1 MLNILHVYILE
12 KVYFIDEYVYRNRI
26 TPDDTIIMS
35 NNTYDNIIYNNKEI
49 EEFNEYQKYE
59 KSQTTN
65 NDISKDQ
72 I

>member
-1 MLNILHVYILE
+1 
-12 KVYFIDEYVYRNRI
+12 
-26 TPDDTIIMS
+26 MS